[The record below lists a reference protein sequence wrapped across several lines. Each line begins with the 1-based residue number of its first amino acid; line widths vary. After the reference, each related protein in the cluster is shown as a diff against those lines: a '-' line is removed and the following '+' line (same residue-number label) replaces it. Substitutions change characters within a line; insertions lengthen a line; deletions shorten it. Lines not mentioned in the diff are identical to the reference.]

1 MKRAKHRHLT
11 SRERWQLTLT
21 VLLVTTAAAVTGWV
35 QFRDHE
41 FSRPKDLLFGSEPE
55 VRVPL
60 AEIPTGKARI
70 ARVADPG
77 SGAAVSLFA
86 SRQASGFV
94 AVTLAECRRCRQAAR
109 PSYVRNGRLICGH
122 CAEPMPLLQPGQV
135 IGKQPDCTPIPVT
148 HTVDGA
154 AIVVRAEDWRA
165 SLKVLRQDAN

>member
-21 VLLVTTAAAVTGWV
+21 VLLVTAAAAVTGWV
-35 QFRDHE
+35 RFRNHE
-41 FSRPKDLLFGSEPE
+41 FSPSPDLILGSEPE

-70 ARVADPG
+70 ARVAD
-77 SGAAVSLFA
+77 SGGGPAVSLFA
-86 SRQASGFV
+86 SRQASGLV
-94 AVTLAECRRCRQAAR
+94 AVSLAECRRCWQAAR
-109 PSYVRNGRLICGH
+109 SSYVRNGRLICGH

-135 IGKQPDCTPIPVT
+135 LSRDADCTPIPVA
-148 HTVDGA
+148 HTITDA
-154 AIVVRAEDWRA
+154 AIAVRAADWRA